1 MAVDPYQ
8 SETIKTYFSIAQGTV
23 LSALSLGHSGDLK
36 EKGIQK
42 RGDICIHIEDS
53 LCCTVET
60 NTTM

>member
-36 EKGIQK
+36 EKEIKKEGI
-42 RGDICIHIEDS
+42 C
-53 LCCTVET
+53 V
-60 NTTM
+60 